1 MTRGEGPDARHGLRA
16 PSLAEAPATRRE
28 PRAPS
33 RTEDPAARWES
44 RVLLVLSAPS
54 GAGKSSLARA
64 LAEADPRVAL
74 CVSHTT
80 RSPRPGEVDGVHY
93 HFVGRRE
100 FEAMV
105 ATGEFLEHARV
116 FDRYYGTSRGALRA
130 GLARGRDV
138 VLDIDW
144 QGARRVREAFPEA
157 VSVFILP
164 PSIEALRS
172 RLVGRGQDS
181 ARAVERRMRDARAD
195 IGHYDEFDH
204 IVVNDEFDRTLAD
217 LRAILRGAH
226 ASPPAGVEPLVTAL
240 RGSPAPERT

>member
-1 MTRGEGPDARHGLRA
+1 MTAAGEA
-16 PSLAEAPATRRE
+16 
-28 PRAPS
+28 
-33 RTEDPAARWES
+33 AARRKP
-44 RVLLVLSAPS
+44 RVLVLSAPS

-64 LAEADPRVAL
+64 LADADPHVAF

-80 RSPRPGEVDGVHY
+80 RARRPGETDGVHY

-105 ATGEFLEHARV
+105 DAGEFLEHARV
-116 FDRYYGTSRGALRA
+116 FDRSYGTSRGALRA
-130 GLARGRDV
+130 GLAQGRDV

-144 QGARRVREAFPEA
+144 QGARQVREAFPEA

-181 ARAVERRMRDARAD
+181 AEAVERRMRDARAD
-195 IGHYDEFDH
+195 VAHYGEFDH
-204 IVVNDEFDRTLAD
+204 VVINDDFDRALAR
-217 LRAILRGAH
+217 LRAILRGGH
-226 ASPPAGVEPLVTAL
+226 ASPPAAAGPLAAAL
-240 RGSPAPERT
+240 LAPRQPD

>member
-1 MTRGEGPDARHGLRA
+1 MGRG
-16 PSLAEAPATRRE
+16 RR
-28 PRAPS
+28 RGQKN
-33 RTEDPAARWES
+33 PAARRES
-44 RVLLVLSAPS
+44 RVLVLSAPS

-105 ATGEFLEHARV
+105 AAGEFLEHARV
-116 FDRYYGTSRGALRA
+116 FDRYYGTSRAALRA

-144 QGARRVREAFPEA
+144 QGARLVREACPEA

-181 ARAVERRMRDARAD
+181 AQAIERRMRDARAD
-195 IGHYDEFDH
+195 IGHCDEFDH
-204 IVVNDEFDRTLAD
+204 IVVNDDFDRTPRRSARD
-217 LRAILRGAH
+217 PPRQTRHDPRRRTRRH
-226 ASPPAGVEPLVTAL
+226 ATV
-240 RGSPAPERT
+240 

>member
-1 MTRGEGPDARHGLRA
+1 MDRGRRFDGRHTLTAAGG
-16 PSLAEAPATRRE
+16 EA
-28 PRAPS
+28 
-33 RTEDPAARWES
+33 AARRDP
-44 RVLLVLSAPS
+44 RVLVLSAPS

-64 LAEADPRVAL
+64 LADADPRVAL

-80 RSPRPGEVDGVHY
+80 RPPRPGEVDGVHY

-105 ATGEFLEHARV
+105 DAGEFLEHARV
-116 FDRYYGTSRGALRA
+116 FDRSYGTSRGALRA
-130 GLARGRDV
+130 GLAQGRDV

-144 QGARRVREAFPEA
+144 QGARQMREAFPEA

-181 ARAVERRMRDARAD
+181 AEAIERRMRDARAD
-195 IGHYDEFDH
+195 VEHYGEFDH
-204 IVVNDEFDRTLAD
+204 VVINDDFDRTLAH
-217 LRAILRGAH
+217 LRAILRGGH
-226 ASPPAGVEPLVTAL
+226 ASPPAVAGPLAAAL
-240 RGSPAPERT
+240 LAPRQPD